1 MSRPA
6 GDLVASLRER
16 LPRRPRRG
24 LDRPQR
30 AAVLVPIV
38 DDGGPLRLLLTRRTE
53 DLPTHAGQVAFPG
66 GLVEAGEDDPVR
78 TALREAE
85 EEIGLPPGAV
95 EVLGLLDDFPTRT
108 DTVTVTP
115 VAGVLRQVPELR
127 PGAAEVARIF
137 DIPIAE
143 LMQPDRGTCRDEPT
157 GGRPGRVPARAAAA
171 TTAQGPRSPAAGRG
185 PGADRRRRRA
195 AAPAPDAPHRG
206 PADARR
212 PGRVPR
218 RPGRGG

>member
-143 LMQPDRGTCRDEPT
+143 LMQPDRWACREET
-157 GGRPGRVPARAAAA
+157 R
-171 TTAQGPRSPAAGRG
+171 AGRHLWVYYFLHEG
-185 PGADRRRRRA
+185 ETLWGLS
-195 AAPAPDAPHRG
+195 
-206 PADARR
+206 ARIALHLLEVSALGSPVPVR
-212 PGRVPR
+212 PTEYR
-218 RPGRGG
+218 